1 LRHFYCRKQFEI
13 IEIVEIPRRL
23 IMRFFNTAGPIDCKK
38 HYCAPPLERLNMES
52 ILALIDQEKYFV
64 LNKFSKL
71 RMKKRIARDIATSDP
86 ECKWIEEAV
95 AQKLGVKQQTVN
107 TWIYDIRAQQKAS
120 RNIIIIRLS
129 CLG

>member
-1 LRHFYCRKQFEI
+1 
-13 IEIVEIPRRL
+13 
-23 IMRFFNTAGPIDCKK
+23 
-38 HYCAPPLERLNMES
+38 
-52 ILALIDQEKYFV
+52 
-64 LNKFSKL
+64 
-71 RMKKRIARDIATSDP
+71 MKKRIARDIATSDP

-129 CLG
+129 RLG